1 MVIIFPSSGRDFRQI
16 LKMYRNPSIAMA
28 LKRKIHDLARKIGE
42 DILIMHV
49 CGSHEWTI
57 THYGVR
63 ELLPEEVDLRA
74 GPECPVCITPASD
87 IDAAVKLALEGVVV
101 ATYGDM
107 ARAKGSKISLE
118 EAKAL
123 GADVR
128 IVFGVQD
135 AIEMA
140 RREPGKEFLFF
151 AVGMD
156 TTAPATAYE
165 ILKEPPRNLSFL
177 STYRYTPAIQGNIM
191 ESNLLGEDAF
201 IGAGHSATITGMKPY
216 YEYFIRSLLY

>member
-1 MVIIFPSSGRDFRQI
+1 MRNEDSRKDFRQI

-28 LKRKIHDLARKIGE
+28 LRRKIQDLAEKIGE
-42 DILIMHV
+42 DILIVHV
-49 CGSHEWTI
+49 CGSHEWTM
-57 THYGVR
+57 THYGIR
-63 ELLPEEVDLRA
+63 ELLPENVDLRA
-74 GPECPVCITPASD
+74 GPGCPVCITPASD
-87 IDAAVKLALEGVVV
+87 IDAAVKLALDGVTV

-107 ARAKGSKISLE
+107 ARAKGSSISLE

-140 RREPGKEFLFF
+140 KKKLGKEFLFF

-165 ILKEPPRNLSFL
+165 ILKGPPKNLSFL
-177 STYRYTPAIQGNIM
+177 PTYRYTPAIQGNIM

-201 IGAGHSATITGMKPY
+201 IGAGYI
-216 YEYFIRSLLY
+216 